1 MAITATVNPSTNTVV
16 LGFPDDITITGIY
29 RESVD
34 ETSGCNIE
42 EIRGEDN
49 AEQASV
55 IIGKFVEATITAITP
70 SGFSAPAKGSTISI
84 GAVKYMVMDVKVS
97 STRTLQRITLT
108 IRKPAVVTYS

>member
-16 LGFPDDITITGIY
+16 LGFPDNITISGIY

-34 ETSGCNIE
+34 ETTGCNIE

-55 IIGKFVEATITAITP
+55 ISGKFSEATITAITP
-70 SGFSAPAKGSTISI
+70 SGFTAPAKGTTISI
-84 GAVKYMVMDVKVS
+84 GAVKWLVHDVKVS
-97 STRTLQRITLT
+97 STRTIQRITFT
-108 IRKPAVVTYS
+108 IRKPAIVTYS